1 MKNLDISI
9 GTSYTRRYVIVGGDL
24 VLNLY
29 VKSFEVS

>member
-1 MKNLDISI
+1 MTNLDI